1 MLRFATENDL
11 RFLIKAR
18 NDSESATQTQA
29 QSGQLRA
36 IVSDGHPVGFFKF
49 LILWD
54 KQPYIEMIWIE
65 EAARRQGLGTQA
77 VRDWER
83 EMASEGFD
91 IVLTSTQLEGG
102 AEPFWKKLGYSRC
115 GSLSV
120 GDTPQEQFLQHRLA

>member
-1 MLRFATENDL
+1 MLRIATENDL

-18 NDSESATQTQA
+18 NDSEPAIRTQA
-29 QSGQLRA
+29 HSGQLRA
-36 IVSDGHPVGFFKF
+36 IVLDGQPVGYFKF
-49 LILWD
+49 QILWD

-65 EAARRQGLGTQA
+65 ESAQRQGLGTQA
-77 VRDWER
+77 VRDWEK

-91 IVLTSTQLEGG
+91 VALTSTQLQGG

-120 GDTPQEQFLQHRLA
+120 GDASPEQFLQHRLP